1 MSFTRNPTENST
13 RSTPPQRTVISTGG
27 GAFAAVAER
36 PPHLLLSLPVL
47 LNQPQ
52 KIGCPIHDSFIVMGG
67 NVSRLRAKTAAIL
80 PATLLALLAVGCA
93 SPGPPRPPSLKLP
106 QPVTDLSAQRIGGQV
121 ILHWTTP
128 AKTTD
133 NLTIKDTLTARIC
146 RTAAAPS
153 STPIPAPATNT
164 PPLVTNNSQL
174 SLPCAAVL
182 TLHVHPGPATATDT
196 LPEPL
201 AADPISVLDYRV
213 QIENASG
220 HAAGLSNPAYAAAG
234 AAPLPVAALRA
245 TPTETG
251 VMLEWTPT
259 ASIAPRTSVELDRVD
274 MTLSATRQLQTETTT
289 NPSTRFQIAG
299 KESPEVHLRATYQPS
314 TTNQQPTSSQPSTTN
329 QPEPS
334 GTIDQ
339 TARFGDIYRY
349 TAQRVRSIELAGHS
363 LELRSPIS
371 ASVTIALHDIFPPAT
386 PTGLDA
392 VPGQT
397 ASTNQPPTPN
407 NQQPAPNSLSI
418 DLSWQPNTEPDLAGY
433 IVYRRQLPTA
443 NTPNQQPAINNQPAN
458 SQQAPTNNQQTAA
471 TRLTPT
477 PILGPAFRDLTALP
491 GQTYGYSITAID
503 TSSNES
509 LPTPEVQQTLPQP

>member
-1 MSFTRNPTENST
+1 MSFTRNPTANST
-13 RSTPPQRTVISTGG
+13 LFTPP
-27 GAFAAVAER
+27 
-36 PPHLLLSLPVL
+36 P
-47 LNQPQ
+47 
-52 KIGCPIHDSFIVMGG
+52 
-67 NVSRLRAKTAAIL
+67 AIL

-153 STPIPAPATNT
+153 PTPTPIPATNT

-182 TLHVHPGPATATDT
+182 TLPVHPGPATATDT

-201 AADPISVLDYRV
+201 AADPASVLDYRV
-213 QIENASG
+213 QIENTSG

-245 TPTETG
+245 TPTATG

-259 ASIAPRTSVELDRVD
+259 GPATPRTSVELDRVD

-289 NPSTRFQIAG
+289 NPSTHFQVAG
-299 KESPEVHLRATYQPS
+299 KESPEVHLRVSAPQSTPNAPPPSSNRPS
-314 TTNQQPTSSQPSTTN
+314 TTSQQATGGQQSASNQPSVTS

-371 ASVTIALHDIFPPAT
+371 SPVTIPLHDTFPPAT

-397 ASTNQPPTPN
+397 ASTNQTPTPN
-407 NQQPAPNSLSI
+407 NQQPNTNSLSI

-491 GQTYGYSITAID
+491 GQTYAYSITAID

-509 LPTPEVQQTLPQP
+509 PPTPEVQQTLPQP